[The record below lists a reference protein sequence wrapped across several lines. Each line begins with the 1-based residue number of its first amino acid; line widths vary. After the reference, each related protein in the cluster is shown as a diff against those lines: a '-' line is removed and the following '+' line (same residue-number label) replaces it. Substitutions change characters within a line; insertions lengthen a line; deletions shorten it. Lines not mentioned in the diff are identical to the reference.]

1 MSRLAEARKRT
12 RRAKTALAA
21 VALAL
26 FAVVGVAAR
35 AAHPGASAS
44 GKTGAAQLSPPSNLV
59 AALSE
64 DDFNQGAVIAPAQ
77 ASPTVS
83 TSTS

>member
-1 MSRLAEARKRT
+1 V
-12 RRAKTALAA
+12 KTVLVA
-21 VALAL
+21 VAVAL

-44 GKTGAAQLSPPSNLV
+44 GKTSATQLSPPSNLV

-64 DDFNQGAVIAPAQ
+64 DDFSGGGVIGPAQGA
-77 ASPTVS
+77 PTAS